1 MFLKRGQ
8 GGSRPLSRWFY
19 KATVGK
25 LRISSLGWLIPLI
38 IVAIPLTI
46 VLALTF
52 FLLLSLLSLF
62 GFIFYLA
69 SLRPLLRSKRGDRT
83 IEVEYWIEPKDKP

>member
-1 MFLKRGQ
+1 MFFKRRQ
-8 GGSRPLSRWFY
+8 GGPTPLSRWFY

-25 LRISSLGWLIPLI
+25 LSISSLGWLIPLI
-38 IVAIPLTI
+38 IVAVPLII
-46 VLALTF
+46 VLVLTF

-62 GFIFYLA
+62 GFIFYLV
-69 SLRPLLRSKRGDRT
+69 SLRPLLRSKGGDRT

>member
-1 MFLKRGQ
+1 MFLKRRQ

-25 LRISSLGWLIPLI
+25 LRISSLGWLVPLI
-38 IVAIPLTI
+38 IVAIPLII
-46 VLALTF
+46 VLALTL
-52 FLLLSLLSLF
+52 FLLLSLFFLLS
-62 GFIFYLA
+62 FIFYLV

-83 IEVEYWIEPKDKP
+83 IEAEYWIEPKDKL

>member
-19 KATVGK
+19 KATIGE

-38 IVAIPLTI
+38 IVAIPLII
-46 VLALTF
+46 VLALTL

-62 GFIFYLA
+62 GFIFYLV
-69 SLRPLLRSKRGDRT
+69 SLRPLLRSKGGDRT
-83 IEVEYWIEPKDKP
+83 IEVEYWIEPRDKP